1 MPGNTPTGLLP
12 TVPPGG
18 STDTGEQSSPGQPPD
33 SARAAAPAGMAG
45 SSTAGSSMAGSSM
58 AGSSTAG
65 PSAAGPSAAGSS
77 AAATPGAAAAP
88 QATPAARRR
97 PGRRAWYRLISPLAV
112 LVIWQLVS
120 SSGLVSEQK
129 LPSPSTVLHTAITL
143 ITTNS
148 AAYGTLQGAMAVSL
162 ERVAIGFALGG
173 SVGLV
178 LAVIAGLSRLG
189 ENAVDPLLQMLRTL
203 PLFGLIPVF
212 IVWFGIGELPKVL
225 LIALGSAIPLYLN
238 TFAGIRNVDAKLA
251 EAGRSLGL
259 TRAEMIR
266 HIILPG
272 ALPQMLV
279 GLRQSLGVAWLALV
293 VAEQINANA
302 GLGFMISQATQFLRN
317 DVIFVA
323 LLVYCLLG
331 LITDALVRLLERRAL
346 AWRRGLLEA

>member
-33 SARAAAPAGMAG
+33 SAPAAAPAGMAG
-45 SSTAGSSMAGSSM
+45 SSTAGSS
-58 AGSSTAG
+58 T
-65 PSAAGPSAAGSS
+65 
-77 AAATPGAAAAP
+77 AATPGTAAAP

-148 AAYGTLQGAMAVSL
+148 AAYGTLQGAMVVSL

-302 GLGFMISQATQFLRN
+302 GLGFMITQATQFQRN
-317 DVIFVA
+317 DVIIVA
-323 LLVYCLLG
+323 LLVYCALG
-331 LITDALVRLLERRAL
+331 LLTDAIVRLLERRVL
-346 AWRRGLLEA
+346 AWRPTFTAP